1 MMNACHQ
8 YDDCID
14 SRLMDLTTLPLTT
27 SSAERW
33 AGPCDGTS
41 RRAELPWSLDVLAV
55 DDDAAD
61 TALIMEIL
69 RRHPRVRD
77 VISSLTPEDALYR
90 LAKRGFHPNLVL
102 LDLNMPKV
110 NGFTFLK
117 ALRQV
122 PWLRRTPVV
131 MLTTSRHPHDLE
143 RAHETDIM
151 RYMVKPDSFDEMELR
166 INGVIRQLVVR
177 S

>member
-1 MMNACHQ
+1 MLSH
-8 YDDCID
+8 DD
-14 SRLMDLTTLPLTT
+14 SFASGQPMDLTTLPLMT
-27 SSAERW
+27 SPSQSW
-33 AGPCDGTS
+33 AWPFDGTS

-77 VISSLTPEDALYR
+77 VTSSLTPEDALYR
-90 LAKRGFHPNLVL
+90 LARRGFHPDLVF

-131 MLTTSRHPHDLE
+131 ILTTSRHPHDIE

-166 INGVIRQLVVR
+166 IDAIIRQLVVR